1 MMTPAVKALFAGH
14 WRPLHNERRALVPLG
29 DDQGLRYPGV
39 YLLAY
44 SSRPLAGRR
53 VRPAEIFYVGMSN
66 SAGGV
71 RQRLRQFETAIDGRN
86 GHGPGNRFFAICARK
101 KAFKSSRTT
110 SRFFYA
116 TLTFPCVSR
125 KSEASASDFR
135 EMGRVAQLEYDA
147 LAHVLEQ
154 TGKLPKLN
162 DLAKDAL
169 DGVF

>member
-53 VRPAEIFYVGMSN
+53 VWRRNLLRWDVEFGGRSKTAPAAI
-66 SAGGV
+66 
-71 RQRLRQFETAIDGRN
+71 ETAIDGRN